1 MSRKERLEKQHAAS
15 LEKTKSIKA
24 ELDKLRKEQNRMGR
38 IAARK
43 ARNQAL
49 FESAGWMMMADLLVS
64 ESGLPAFDKGALLG
78 GLMAVAKTLKEEPES
93 SRFQEW
99 KSIGDALLTEQ
110 EMLHKK
116 TEPKSEIQP
125 EILNR

>member
-78 GLMAVAKTLKEEPES
+78 GLMAVANTLKEGPES
-93 SRFQEW
+93 SHFQEW
-99 KSIGDALLTEQ
+99 KSVGDALLTER

-116 TEPKSEIQP
+116 TEPKSETQP